1 MVGITGE
8 APVDFVSFVPV
19 VVLATLVG
27 AIDRRN
33 ERLFNDR
40 RGRIFPR
47 AFMGVYANVLC

>member
-27 AIDRRN
+27 TIDRRN
-33 ERLFNDR
+33 EKWFNDR
-40 RGRIFPR
+40 RSRIFPR
-47 AFMGVYANVLC
+47 VFMGVYANALC